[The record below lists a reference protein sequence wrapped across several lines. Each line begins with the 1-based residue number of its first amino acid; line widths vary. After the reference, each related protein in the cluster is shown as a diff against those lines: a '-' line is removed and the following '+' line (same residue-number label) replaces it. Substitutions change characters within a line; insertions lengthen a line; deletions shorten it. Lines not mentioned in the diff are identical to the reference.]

1 MLFQEGRYIQKHLTV
16 APNDNQAAH
25 TFNYLML
32 QRKVSATL
40 CVISNDTKGGVLSLD
55 EPTYTHRIWTPGV
68 RPIDIDEVPQGIM
81 AKAILKTLCDDIHS
95 AARPFRHVLDLLQAV
110 RQ

>member
-1 MLFQEGRYIQKHLTV
+1 MFFQEGRYIQKHLTV

-55 EPTYTHRIWTPGV
+55 EPISTGFG
-68 RPIDIDEVPQGIM
+68 PQGS
-81 AKAILKTLCDDIHS
+81 DQV
-95 AARPFRHVLDLLQAV
+95 VLMKCHEELWL
-110 RQ
+110 RQF